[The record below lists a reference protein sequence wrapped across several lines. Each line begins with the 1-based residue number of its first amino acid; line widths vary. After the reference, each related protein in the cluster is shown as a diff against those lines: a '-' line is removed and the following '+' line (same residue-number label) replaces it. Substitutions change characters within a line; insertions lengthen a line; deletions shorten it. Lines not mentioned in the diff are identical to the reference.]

1 MNDGLINVSDELI
14 QLSKDIVR
22 IIEEEDREYNFRKN
36 KGLIERNITAS
47 KFKKNLMGLK
57 SSDID
62 KIINT

>member
-22 IIEEEDREYNFRKN
+22 IIEEEDREYNFRKS

-62 KIINT
+62 KIINK